1 MQFKGKA
8 RVNSTY
14 MNKLLVLIGMGA
26 AAFLFS
32 CGNEPR
38 HYNTPGP
45 IVKDTLTEPL
55 IHTNKR
61 LSENEKRDID
71 NFVKRKGWPM
81 TETGTGLRY
90 SVYEKGKGE
99 QVQSGDLVM
108 VNFEITLLNGELCY
122 SSEETG
128 SEEFV
133 VDHDHVESGLHEAIK
148 YLHVGDKAKI
158 IIPSHLAFGLT
169 GDSDKIPPLS
179 PIVYDLE
186 VLDKVSKPKK

>member
-1 MQFKGKA
+1 MA
-8 RVNSTY
+8 
-14 MNKLLVLIGMGA
+14 LL
-26 AAFLFS
+26 FLLS
-32 CGNEPR
+32 CGSEP
-38 HYNTPGP
+38 HYNTPKP
-45 IVKDTLTEPL
+45 LIKDTLTEPL
-55 IHTNKR
+55 LQTNKR
-61 LSENEKRDID
+61 VSESEKRDID
-71 NFVKRKGWPM
+71 NFVKRKKWPM

-90 SVYEKGKGE
+90 SIYHEGGGP

-128 SEEFV
+128 AEEFV

-186 VLDKVSKPKK
+186 VLDKTSKPKKK

>member
-1 MQFKGKA
+1 MK
-8 RVNSTY
+8 
-14 MNKLLVLIGMGA
+14 KLSVIVGIA
-26 AAFLFS
+26 AALLLS
-32 CGNEPR
+32 CGNSPR
-38 HYNTPGP
+38 HYNNPEP
-45 IVKDTLTEPL
+45 VLKDTLSEPL

-61 LSENEKRDID
+61 MSESEKRDID
-71 NFVKRKGWPM
+71 NFVRRKGWPM

-90 SVYEKGKGE
+90 SVYQKGDGP
-99 QVQSGDLVM
+99 QVQSGDLVT
-108 VNFEITLLNGELCY
+108 VEFEITLLNGTVCY

-128 SEEFV
+128 AEEFI

-169 GDSDKIPPLS
+169 GDSEKIPPMS

-186 VLDKVSKPKK
+186 VLEKVSLPKK

>member
-1 MQFKGKA
+1 
-8 RVNSTY
+8 
-14 MNKLLVLIGMGA
+14 MNKLPAIIGVATA
-26 AAFLFS
+26 ALLFS
-32 CGNEPR
+32 CGGETR
-38 HYNTPGP
+38 HYNTPAP
-45 IVKDTLTEPL
+45 LVKDTLTEPL
-55 IHTNKR
+55 INTNKR
-61 LSENEKRDID
+61 LSESERRDID

-90 SVYEKGKGE
+90 SVYHRGDGP
-99 QVQSGDLVM
+99 QVLSGDLVS
-108 VNFEITLLNGELCY
+108 VNFEITLLNGQLCY

-133 VDHDHVESGLHEAIK
+133 VDHDNVESGLHEAIQ

-186 VLDKVSKPKK
+186 VLDKKSKPNK

>member
-1 MQFKGKA
+1 MN
-8 RVNSTY
+8 RY
-14 MNKLLVLIGMGA
+14 MNKPSVLVGMA
-26 AAFLFS
+26 AVLLFS
-32 CGNEPR
+32 CGNGPR
-38 HYNTPGP
+38 RYNTPEP
-45 IVKDTLTEPL
+45 VLKDTLTEPL

-61 LSENEKRDID
+61 MSENEKRDID
-71 NFVKRKGWPM
+71 NFVQRKGWPM

-90 SVYEKGKGE
+90 SVYHKGGGAP
-99 QVQSGDLVM
+99 VQSGDLVT
-108 VNFEITLLNGELCY
+108 VEFEITLLNGTVCY

-128 SEEFV
+128 AEEFV

-169 GDSDKIPPLS
+169 GDSEKIPPMS